1 MTLARL
7 HKILADAGVASR
19 RKGEELILAGR
30 VSVNSKVIKELGIM
44 ADPAC
49 DRIRVDGKP
58 LPRSAPKVYYLL
70 YKPRGVIT
78 SLHDPEGRTTIKDLI
93 PRIKAKIFSVGRLD
107 YDAEGLLL
115 LTNDGEVAMKLAHP
129 RYRVPRTY
137 LVKVKGVLTTEEIA
151 RIEKGVML
159 EDGMSPEIKVAPI
172 RRLQKNS
179 VVRITLHEGRNR
191 VIKRTFEA
199 VRHPVLRL
207 KRIGFASL
215 TLEGLQPGDY
225 RPLTSEEIE
234 QLRGLL

>member
-1 MTLARL
+1 MVLVRL

-30 VSVNSKVIKELGIM
+30 VSVNNKVVRELGIM
-44 ADPAC
+44 ADPAY

-58 LPRSAPKVYYLL
+58 LPHPAPKVYYLL

-93 PRIKAKIFSVGRLD
+93 PRIKAKIFPVGRLD

-115 LTNDGEVAMKLAHP
+115 LTNDGEMAMRLAHP

-137 LVKVKGVLTTEEIA
+137 LVKVKGVLTTDEMA

-159 EDGMSPEIKVAPI
+159 DDGMSPAIKVNPI

-179 VVRITLHEGRNR
+179 VVRVTLREGRNR

-199 VRHPVLRL
+199 IRHPVLRL
-207 KRIGFASL
+207 KRIEFASL
-215 TLEGLQPGDY
+215 TLEGLRPGDY
-225 RPLTSEEIE
+225 RSLASEEIE